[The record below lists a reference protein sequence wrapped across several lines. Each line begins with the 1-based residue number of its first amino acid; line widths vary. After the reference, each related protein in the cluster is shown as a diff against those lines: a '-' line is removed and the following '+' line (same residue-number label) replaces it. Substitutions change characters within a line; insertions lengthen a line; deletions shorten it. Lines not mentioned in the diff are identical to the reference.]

1 MAGTSPAKTM
11 KLTNSKS
18 GFGALGQMSAILPC
32 HASYGRSMVP
42 SIQEKQMTI
51 EALWTVEI
59 PDVKGGW
66 INGGV
71 VVLETGRIF
80 GGDSFYY
87 FLGNYDVSGGNVSGT
102 LNVTHYNGPQS
113 TT

>member
-1 MAGTSPAKTM
+1 
-11 KLTNSKS
+11 
-18 GFGALGQMSAILPC
+18 MS
-32 HASYGRSMVP
+32 V
-42 SIQEKQMTI
+42 

-59 PDVKGGW
+59 PDAKGGW

-87 FLGNYDVSGGNVSGT
+87 FLGSYDVCGGSVSGT

-113 TT
+113 TTWGDYAAKLSVKFNMKVEETVATGTGERLDKPGMRLPIRLTKRADLP